1 MPEITN
7 LASKIEKQLP
17 TELVDFMRRAG
28 EVATSRGQSLYL
40 VGGMVR
46 DLLLERTNLDLDLVV
61 EGDAI
66 NLAQQLRELYQG
78 KITTHP
84 RFNTAKLQWDKWSV
98 DLATARSETYA
109 KPGALPTVKPSSL
122 ASDLFRR
129 DFTINTMAIEL
140 IPNHYGQLI
149 DPHRGRDDLE
159 QGLIR
164 ILHERSFI
172 DDSTRI
178 WRGLRYEQR
187 LDFQLEPNTLR
198 LLKRDIPRVDTISG
212 DRIRHELELT
222 LKEEFPETYDQVSQA
237 LQDFLFSQPL
247 AVKTANGLWM
257 SHSLPADRWQEEF
270 NPHIFVK
277 PIEISDC
284 SKPGDVYLLTWGRNM
299 SQPWLDKLA
308 ATLKTRLFILGHQPQ
323 PQGWNQ
329 AGSNLL
335 LVASDHNHGCLVHT
349 NLQDQLSMEDL
360 TNSIVPL
367 SSIA

>member
-1 MPEITN
+1 MLELLNQGISANHEEKFRRKNLVLLPSSGELVVTGDLHGHPRNLDRIINYSDLEHHAERHVVFQEIIHGGPKTEEGGCLSYRTLLRVIQYKLQFPDQVHMIMGNHDTAFITN
-7 LASKIEKQLP
+7 
-17 TELVDFMRRAG
+17 TEVMKDG
-28 EVATSRGQSLYL
+28 
-40 VGGMVR
+40 
-46 DLLLERTNLDLDLVV
+46 
-61 EGDAI
+61 
-66 NLAQQLRELYQG
+66 REMN
-78 KITTHP
+78 H
-84 RFNTAKLQWDKWSV
+84 AM
-98 DLATARSETYA
+98 
-109 KPGALPTVKPSSL
+109 SL
-122 ASDLFRR
+122 A
-129 DFTINTMAIEL
+129 
-140 IPNHYGQLI
+140 
-149 DPHRGRDDLE
+149 
-159 QGLIR
+159 
-164 ILHERSFI
+164 
-172 DDSTRI
+172 
-178 WRGLRYEQR
+178 
-187 LDFQLEPNTLR
+187 
-198 LLKRDIPRVDTISG
+198 
-212 DRIRHELELT
+212 